1 MYLATIFTSAVTK
14 SPSGPIQGSM
24 ISRRQFFNCTVST
37 VGAVESNS
45 VSICWLGPEGN
56 VINNNDNKVTIIP
69 TISSGNTY
77 TSSLQF
83 HNLQAIDE
91 GTYTCNVVIVDT
103 NESQSAS
110 ISSKLKLNVLISSSV
125 MVGIDCHENV

>member
-1 MYLATIFTSAVTK
+1 M
-14 SPSGPIQGSM
+14 
-24 ISRRQFFNCTVST
+24 ST
-37 VGAVESNS
+37 VGTVESNS
-45 VSICWLGPEGN
+45 LMISWMGPEGN
-56 VINNNDNKVTIIP
+56 ITSSSKVTIIP

-83 HNLQAIDE
+83 RNQGASNK

-110 ISSKLKLNVLISSSV
+110 IASKLKSN
-125 MVGIDCHENV
+125 MF